1 MALNVWTQA
10 SGTSLGTFPELVHID
25 QRLPVDND
33 TGVSYTVISGKLPD
47 GLFIKGNSLYGS
59 PHATDS
65 ITEYT
70 FCIRA
75 SGTGGFSDRTFSVTL
90 TNIAQP
96 AFLTPAGELAAGV
109 QHQFY
114 VLDGSYVS
122 YQVQAVDLNPQP
134 NEVLTFSIEDG
145 NGVLPPGLTMTPSGL
160 ISGFVGP
167 AIVVQGSNHIYA
179 IPYTF
184 TVTITD
190 GSNFNSRTFSIF
202 VADPDSF
209 RADSLML
216 DGLAG
221 RFTSDSS
228 YLQQPIW
235 LTNADLGFHRANNYL
250 TMPVGLYDK
259 RSTEFRLEQ
268 TNLEV
273 YANTLQVTNNDNNVG
288 KLNVTVTNVNGT
300 ILEGQYFTFLNYV
313 DGASADLYKIDNIT
327 NLGSGVYRLHI
338 TTPLAQSVDNG
349 EPFYIG
355 SLSTLPPG
363 LNFDPATSELYGR
376 IPYQP
381 AVSQTYT
388 FTITAIKTYSTSNE
402 KVMSSRT
409 FTMTLLG
416 DITREITWNSASNLG
431 TLSANYISTLNV
443 SASSNIEGATLI
455 YKVDSGSLPPGID
468 LTIDGE
474 LVGSVNQYY
483 NSLTG
488 VNGLITF
495 DNSVTPTTFD
505 SGTTTFDRSY
515 TFTVKVNDQYLYST
529 AKKAFTV
536 TIDTPNTTEF
546 SNISAH
552 PFLAPDNRLSWV
564 NFITNASI
572 FTPSSIYRPNDPN
585 FGVQESLSMLIF
597 AGVET
602 AEAASFVDAIQNGF
616 KRKQFSFGDVKSA
629 IALDPA
635 TNKAVYE
642 VIYVQLYD
650 PLEPNGKH
658 LPQTILNGQYFP
670 NSISNWRARLSQGRT
685 IERNY
690 LPLWMRS
697 IQPNTKEQL
706 GYTPAIPLCFCKVG
720 QAADIMIN
728 IKASGFEFNMLDYT
742 IDRIV
747 IDSVKNPIS
756 GAVILG
762 DKYLAFNN
770 NRTTI

>member
-1 MALNVWTQA
+1 MALNVWTQS

-25 QRLPVDND
+25 QQLPVVND
-33 TGVSYTVISGKLPD
+33 TGVTYAVISGSLPD
-47 GLFIKGNSLYGS
+47 GLFIQGNMLVGS

-75 SGTGGFSDRTFSVTL
+75 SSTSGFADRTFSITL
-90 TNIAQP
+90 TDIAQP
-96 AFLTPAGELAAGV
+96 EFLTPAGELAAGV
-109 QHQFY
+109 HHQFY

-122 YQVQAVDLNPQP
+122 YQVDAVDLNPQP
-134 NEVLTFSIEDG
+134 NETLTFTIDDG
-145 NGVLPPGLTMTPSGL
+145 NGVLPPGLVLSPSGL

-167 AIVVQGSNHIYA
+167 AITVQGSSHVYA

-184 TVTITD
+184 TVSITD

-235 LTNADLGFHRANNYL
+235 LTNSDLGFHRANNYM

-259 RSTEFRLEQ
+259 RSTTFRLEK

-273 YANTLQVTNNDNNVG
+273 YVNTLQVNNGDNNVG
-288 KLNVTVTNVNGT
+288 KFNVTVTNVNGT
-300 ILEGQYFTFLNYV
+300 LLEGQYFTFLNYI
-313 DGASADLYKIDNIT
+313 DGASADIYKIDNIT
-327 NLGSGVYRLHI
+327 DLGNGIFRLHI
-338 TTPLAQSVDNG
+338 TTPLAQSIDNG
-349 EPFYIG
+349 VPFYIG

-363 LNFDPATSELYGR
+363 LSFDPDTSELYGR

-381 AVSQTYT
+381 AVSQTYE

-402 KVMSSRT
+402 QVMSSRT
-409 FTMTLLG
+409 FTITLLG
-416 DITREITWNSASNLG
+416 DITSVITWNSDSNLG

-455 YKVDSGSLPPGID
+455 YKVDSGALPPGIE

-483 NSLTG
+483 NGLTG

-495 DNSVTPTTFD
+495 DDATTPTTFD
-505 SGTTTFDRSY
+505 NFTTTFDRSY

-529 AKKAFTV
+529 AKKEFTV
-536 TIDTPNTTEF
+536 NVDTPNTTEF
-546 SNISAH
+546 SNIFAH
-552 PFLAPDNRLSWV
+552 PFLAQDKRSTWV
-564 NFITNASI
+564 NFITNASV

-585 FGVQESLSMLIF
+585 FGVQKGLSMLIY

-602 AEAASFVDAIQNGF
+602 AEASSFVDAIQNGF
-616 KRKQFSFGDVKSA
+616 NRKRFNFGNVKSA
-629 IALDPA
+629 LALDPS
-635 TNKAVYE
+635 TNKPVYE
-642 VIYVQLYD
+642 VVYVQLYD
-650 PLEPNGKH
+650 PLEPDGKH
-658 LPQTILNGQYFP
+658 LPETILDGQYYP
-670 NSISNWRARLSQGRT
+670 NSISNWRLRLSQGRT

-706 GYTPAIPLCFCKVG
+706 GYTLSIPLCFCKVG
-720 QAADIMIN
+720 YAADIMIN
-728 IKASGFEFNMLDYT
+728 IKASGFEFNLLDYT

-747 IDSVKNPIS
+747 IDAVRDPES
-756 GAVILG
+756 GEVILG
-762 DKYLAFNN
+762 DKYLVFNN